1 MANYV
6 WGHQIEERGLKEV
19 NWRDWNLDNEEQYF
33 HKSAWVTNYL
43 NPSIETAHTGW
54 NHVVYK
60 VFENKMG
67 GREEYVLICPN
78 RGDDNGARYVNV
90 SATSI
95 MGIAQSVWKN
105 LD

>member
-1 MANYV
+1 MSNYV
-6 WGHQIEERGLKEV
+6 WGHQIKERGLKEV
-19 NWRDWNLDNEEQYF
+19 DWNDWENVYI
-33 HKSAWVTNYL
+33 HKYDWIESYL
-43 NPSIETAHTGW
+43 NPSVQMANTGW
-54 NHVVYK
+54 DHIVYK

-95 MGIAQSVWKN
+95 MGIAQSVWQN

>member
-6 WGHQIEERGLKEV
+6 WGYQIEERGLKEV
-19 NWRDWNLDNEEQYF
+19 DWRDWEKGCF
-33 HKSAWVTNYL
+33 HKSLWVTNYL
-43 NPSIETAHTGW
+43 NPSIETANTGW
-54 NHVVYK
+54 DHVVYK

-78 RGDDNGARYVNV
+78 HGDDNGARYVNV
-90 SATSI
+90 SATSV
-95 MGIAQSVWKN
+95 MGIAQSVWKS

>member
-19 NWRDWNLDNEEQYF
+19 DRRNWEYVHLHKFDWIE
-33 HKSAWVTNYL
+33 NYL
-43 NPSIETAHTGW
+43 NPSVKTANTGW
-54 NHVVYK
+54 DHIVYK
-60 VFENKMG
+60 VFENLNSG
-67 GREEYVLICPN
+67 IEEYVLICPN
-78 RGDDNGARYVNV
+78 HGDDNGARYVNV
-90 SATSI
+90 SATSV

>member
-6 WGHQIEERGLKEV
+6 WSYQIEERGLKEV
-19 NWRDWNLDNEEQYF
+19 NWRDWKDFNLS
-33 HKSAWVTNYL
+33 KSAWVTNYL

-54 NHVVYK
+54 DHVVYK

-78 RGDDNGARYVNV
+78 HGDDNGARYINV
-90 SATSI
+90 SATSV